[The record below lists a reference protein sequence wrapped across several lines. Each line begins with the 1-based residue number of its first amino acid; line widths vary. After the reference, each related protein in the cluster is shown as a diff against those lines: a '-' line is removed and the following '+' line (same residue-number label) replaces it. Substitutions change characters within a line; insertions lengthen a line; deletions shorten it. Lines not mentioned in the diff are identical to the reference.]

1 MKVFAVATVIAG
13 MLCSGAAM
21 AATGNELSDQCQAL
35 IKDPTP
41 PSKYFASG
49 VCAGY
54 INGMIDGLHIARAL
68 SPDRGGVCFPDHG
81 FTSFQAVKVV
91 QRYLDTHPERLNEDA
106 MILTV
111 TAFRQAFP
119 CK

>member
-1 MKVFAVATVIAG
+1 MKVFAIATVIVG
-13 MLCSGAAM
+13 MSCSGAAM
-21 AATGNELSDQCQAL
+21 AATGNELSEQCQAF

-54 INGMIDGLHIARAL
+54 INGMIDGLHIARAI
-68 SPDRGGVCFPDHG
+68 SPDRVRVCFPDHG
-81 FTSFQAVKVV
+81 FTSLQGVKVV
-91 QRYLDTHPERLNEDA
+91 QQYLDTHPERLNEDA
-106 MILTV
+106 MILTSA
-111 TAFRQAFP
+111 AFKQAFP